1 MTDEHDVA
9 YDAIKPDL
17 DRLITLFSKKHHPAA
32 VLTAIF
38 NIITDQ
44 NQAGASVPAT
54 LEILQAKLAT
64 LKTPRAPS
72 G

>member
-9 YDAIKPDL
+9 YEAIKPDL
-17 DRLITLFSKKHHPAA
+17 DRLITLFSKKHHPAV

-44 NQAGASVPAT
+44 MQAGTGVPAT
-54 LEILQAKLAT
+54 IEILQAKLAA
-64 LKTPRAPS
+64 LKTPPRS
-72 G
+72 